1 MAKLILV
8 HEGAV
13 IREYPLDKERVTIGR
28 KPSNDIQLDDPTVS
42 GQHAVVLTLQ
52 NVYVEDLGSTNGTL
66 LNGKRI
72 NKQMLKHGDVVRI
85 GRHEFRFVDE
95 RAADFDKTIVI
106 SPGAVPPPP
115 PRPAAGPGVTR
126 PEGAAPPPAQSTKGR
141 SAVVKVISGPKA
153 GQNIVLN
160 KPYTTLG
167 SPGVQ
172 VAVIARRGT
181 SYYLMPM
188 GGIGQQDNPPRL
200 NDKAVGAQSLPL
212 KEGDVIEVAGSK
224 LQFTLNG

>member
-8 HEGAV
+8 SEGAG
-13 IREYPLDKERVTIGR
+13 IKDYALEKERTAIGR
-28 KPSNDIQLDDPTVS
+28 KPHNDIQLDDPTVS
-42 GQHAVVLTLQ
+42 GQHAVILNLQ

-66 LNGKRI
+66 LNGHRI
-72 NKQMLKHGDVVRI
+72 NKRMLNHGDIIRI
-85 GRHEFRFVDE
+85 GRHEFKFVDQT
-95 RAADFDKTIVI
+95 ATDFDQTVVI
-106 SPGAVPPPP
+106 
-115 PRPAAGPGVTR
+115 
-126 PEGAAPPPAQSTKGR
+126 APPPNLAQAAQQAAASRPAT
-141 SAVVKVISGPKA
+141 SAAAQPVAGAKQSAAVKVISGPKQ
-153 GQNIVLN
+153 GHQIRLN

-188 GGIGQQDNPPRL
+188 GGIGKQEVPPRL
-200 NDKAVGAQSLPL
+200 NDEPVGSTSTPL

-224 LQFTLNG
+224 LQFSQNG